1 MFKNHM
7 LSIFFT
13 VLILLTA
20 IPAGLLVAW
29 LTKEELRDG
38 RKWFKL
44 IIALS
49 LAGSVV
55 FLVLKNEA
63 VTLTL
68 VYIAIATSMSLKKK
82 H

>member
-1 MFKNHM
+1 M
-7 LSIFFT
+7 STIFFI

-20 IPAGLLVAW
+20 IPAGFLLAW
-29 LTKEELRDG
+29 LTKEELKDG

-68 VYIAIATSMSLKKK
+68 VYITIATGISLGRT